1 MALLPTVETMEY
13 SRRKHLEAEAAKI
26 DIEIAKTATIQEQ
39 IEETIKY
46 RDKDCG
52 DNKYLVP
59 QLIMWL
65 DSYVPKETATWT
77 DLDTD
82 DVEIE
87 QHLIVTLG
95 FLEREDDDYVMI
107 AHNVGDGKGLGRIS
121 IPKKC
126 ITFRMAW
133 PNLDI
138 RDYKEE
144 SDGSNT

>member
-1 MALLPTVETMEY
+1 MVDFNM
-13 SRRKHLEAEAAKI
+13 
-26 DIEIAKTATIQEQ
+26 IQEQ
-39 IEETIKY
+39 LTDTISY
-46 RDKDCG
+46 RDDHHDK
-52 DNKYLVP
+52 KYLVP

-65 DSYVPKETATWT
+65 DSYVPKDSINWS

-82 DVEIE
+82 AVEIE
-87 QHLIVTLG
+87 AHLIVSLG
-95 FLEREDDDYVMI
+95 FLENEDEEYVAL

-138 RDYKEE
+138 RDYKEK
-144 SDGSNT
+144 DDAQTI